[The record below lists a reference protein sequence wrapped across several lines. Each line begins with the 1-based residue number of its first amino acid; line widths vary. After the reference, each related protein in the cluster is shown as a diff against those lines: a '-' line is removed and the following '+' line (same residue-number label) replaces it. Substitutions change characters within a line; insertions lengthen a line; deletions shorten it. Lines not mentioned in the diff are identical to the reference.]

1 MAGRYVKIADT
12 RARRGVE
19 RLAGAINLHGK
30 PSAEI
35 KSISKAKR

>member
-1 MAGRYVKIADT
+1 MTWRYVKRADT
-12 RARRGVE
+12 RDRRGVE

-35 KSISKAKR
+35 TLVAGAKR